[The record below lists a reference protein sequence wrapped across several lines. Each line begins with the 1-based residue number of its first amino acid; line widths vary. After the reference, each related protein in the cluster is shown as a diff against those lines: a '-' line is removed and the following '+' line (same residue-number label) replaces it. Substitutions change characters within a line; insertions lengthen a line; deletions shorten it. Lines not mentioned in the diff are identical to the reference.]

1 MNRVMETFNNLS
13 CRIQSSTAGNRWL
26 ILLVPLCLV
35 PINASFLAYGENLSS
50 PLILP
55 SVYESGLTQSALA
68 TPFFRKPQLVFHDQS
83 GSGQSAQ
90 EMDESVPKAGQVS
103 EMTIQ
108 DKRFLRKN
116 NRWYLES
123 RGRLYEIITDS
134 LTIKFKPG
142 MTTEARQKFLDSY
155 QLTTIRKNRLGIY
168 DVKIFSKNNALEL
181 FADLQGH
188 PLIDYVE
195 INTLGKYEDD

>member
-1 MNRVMETFNNLS
+1 METFNALS
-13 CRIQSSTAGNRWL
+13 CRIQSSTADNRWL
-26 ILLVPLCLV
+26 ILVVLLYLV
-35 PINASFLAYGENLSS
+35 PINVSSLAYGENLFS
-50 PLILP
+50 PLKLSSI
-55 SVYESGLTQSALA
+55 YQIRLTQSALA
-68 TPFFRKPQLVFHDQS
+68 APYLRKPQLILHDQS
-83 GSGQSAQ
+83 GGRQLAQ
-90 EMDESVPKAGQVS
+90 EVGESVTKTGQVA

-108 DKRFLRKN
+108 DKKFFRKN

-142 MTTEARQKFLDSY
+142 TATGAQQKFLDSY

-168 DVKIFSKNNALEL
+168 DVKIFSKNNALEI
-181 FADLQGH
+181 FSDLQGH

-195 INTLGKYEDD
+195 LNTLGKYEDD